1 MYLNNKI
8 NITESKMM
16 RVPIRTI
23 VKDIVEIL
31 KLKKVGTFNLPS
43 DSFYSFQNSMSDFS
57 VELYLKKKKKLPLP
71 MITGN
76 YIHEEDVI
84 EIIIFYN
91 PETIEKNLYF
101 VIGELNDILAHELT
115 HMKQGYKGELPS
127 VEPNL
132 TPFEYYTQKHE
143 IESQVEG
150 FKRVS
155 KLTNKNFEDVATQWF
170 ETHRDIHNLTKKE
183 EMIIINKLIDFKN
196 GN

>member
-1 MYLNNKI
+1 
-8 NITESKMM
+8 
-16 RVPIRTI
+16 
-23 VKDIVEIL
+23 
-31 KLKKVGTFNLPS
+31 
-43 DSFYSFQNSMSDFS
+43 
-57 VELYLKKKKKLPLP
+57 

-84 EIIIFYN
+84 EIIVFYN

-115 HMKQGYKGELPS
+115 HMNQGYKGELPS

-155 KLTNKNFEDVATQWF
+155 KLTNKKKQQEKAEELMETSNKTQDLIIEMLNNVSMHEDEYSDEVS
-170 ETHRDIHNLTKKE
+170 E
-183 EMIIINKLIDFKN
+183 
-196 GN
+196 